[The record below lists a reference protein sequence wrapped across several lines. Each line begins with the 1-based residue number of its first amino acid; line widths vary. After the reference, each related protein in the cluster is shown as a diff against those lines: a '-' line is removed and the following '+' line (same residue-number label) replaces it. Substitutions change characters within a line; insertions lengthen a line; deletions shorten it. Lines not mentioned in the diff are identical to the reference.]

1 MGHLS
6 QLIQVVLHWAGGMS
20 VAERKRQSNIGGGRK
35 VIRQLKLSV
44 AQDTAL
50 RVHADE
56 LGVSVQRL
64 LVESTLSAFQGET
77 VTERRDLLTALFQLQ
92 RGLAAAGNNINQI
105 ARAAN
110 ATGEIQGELHAS
122 LEHLRATVARIDGTL
137 ESLRIAG
144 EPS

>member
-1 MGHLS
+1 M
-6 QLIQVVLHWAGGMS
+6 
-20 VAERKRQSNIGGGRK
+20 AERKRQANIGGGRR

-105 ARAAN
+105 ARVAN
-110 ATGEIQGELHAS
+110 STGEIKNELHDS
-122 LEHLRATVARIDGTL
+122 LEHLRATVNRIDEVL
-137 ESLRIAG
+137 ESLRIVG

>member
-1 MGHLS
+1 M
-6 QLIQVVLHWAGGMS
+6 
-20 VAERKRQSNIGGGRK
+20 AERKRQANIGGGRK
-35 VIRQLKLSV
+35 VVRQLKLSV
-44 AQDTAL
+44 VQDTAL

-64 LVESTLSAFQGET
+64 LVESTLSAFAGET

-92 RGLAAAGNNINQI
+92 RGLAAVGNNINQI

-110 ATGEIQGELHAS
+110 ATGEIQSELHAS

-137 ESLRIAG
+137 ESLRIVG

>member
-1 MGHLS
+1 M
-6 QLIQVVLHWAGGMS
+6 
-20 VAERKRQSNIGGGRK
+20 AERKRQANIGGGRR

-105 ARAAN
+105 ARVAN
-110 ATGEIQGELHAS
+110 STGEIKNELHES
-122 LEHLRATVARIDGTL
+122 LEHLRATVNRIDEVL
-137 ESLRIAG
+137 ESLKIVG

>member
-1 MGHLS
+1 M
-6 QLIQVVLHWAGGMS
+6 
-20 VAERKRQSNIGGGRK
+20 AERKRQANIGGGRR

-105 ARAAN
+105 ARVAN
-110 ATGEIQGELHAS
+110 STGEIKNELHGS
-122 LEHLRATVARIDGTL
+122 LEHLRATVNRIDEVL
-137 ESLRIAG
+137 ESLKIVG

>member
-1 MGHLS
+1 M
-6 QLIQVVLHWAGGMS
+6 
-20 VAERKRQSNIGGGRK
+20 AERKRQANIGGGRR

-92 RGLAAAGNNINQI
+92 RGLAAAGNSINQI
-105 ARAAN
+105 ARVAN
-110 ATGEIQGELHAS
+110 STGEIKNELHDS
-122 LEHLRATVARIDGTL
+122 LEHLRATVNRIDEVL
-137 ESLRIAG
+137 ESLRIVG

>member
-1 MGHLS
+1 M
-6 QLIQVVLHWAGGMS
+6 
-20 VAERKRQSNIGGGRK
+20 AERKRQANIGGGRR
-35 VIRQLKLSV
+35 VVRQLKLSV

-105 ARAAN
+105 ARVAN
-110 ATGEIQGELHAS
+110 ATGEIKDELHGS
-122 LEHLRATVARIDGTL
+122 LEHLRATVARIDEVL
-137 ESLRIAG
+137 ESLKIVG

>member
-1 MGHLS
+1 M
-6 QLIQVVLHWAGGMS
+6 
-20 VAERKRQSNIGGGRK
+20 AERKRQANIGGGRR
-35 VIRQLKLSV
+35 VVRQLKLSV

-110 ATGEIQGELHAS
+110 ATGEVQADLNAS
-122 LEHLRATVARIDGTL
+122 LDHLRATVTRIDEVL
-137 ESLRIAG
+137 ESLKIVG
-144 EPS
+144 EPA